1 MRSAS
6 EPSTSYRVRLQ
17 PYSFGCV
24 GPNVSVS
31 SATLPG
37 LHDLDQR
44 RQVPELPDVVVYA
57 EALTATVVDHTLE
70 RLNIQS
76 PFVLR
81 SVTPPI
87 QSVVGLEVRG
97 IRRVGKR
104 IVLTFDTDLFLVIHL
119 MIAGRLRWRA
129 RGEKLGLG
137 SKIVLASF
145 EFAHGTLWLTEAG
158 SKKRASMQL
167 VQGEPALGALDPG
180 GVEPLQITGDE
191 FREALTRESHTVK
204 RALTDPRLFSG
215 IGNAYSDEILHA
227 ARLSPLKLSQSLKP
241 DEIERLYGAT
251 RATLLVWIDQLR
263 RELKGQFPEK
273 VTAFHDAMAVH
284 GRFKQPCTVC
294 GAPIQRIVYAENEC
308 NYCARCQT
316 GGRVL
321 ADRSLSRLL
330 KDDWPRELN

>member
-1 MRSAS
+1 
-6 EPSTSYRVRLQ
+6 
-17 PYSFGCV
+17 
-24 GPNVSVS
+24 NVSVS

-57 EALTATVVDHTLE
+57 EALTATVVGHRLE
-70 RLNIQS
+70 RLHIQS

-87 QSVVGLEVRG
+87 QSIVGLEVRG

-104 IVLTFDTDLFLVIHL
+104 IVLTFDPDLFLVIHL
-119 MIAGRLRWRA
+119 MIAGRLRWRP
-129 RGEKLGLG
+129 RGDKLGLG

-167 VQGEPALGALDPG
+167 VQGEAALKALDPG
-180 GVEPLQITGDE
+180 GVEPLDAAIDE
-191 FREALTRESHTVK
+191 FRDALTRENHTVK

-227 ARLSPLKLSQSLKP
+227 ARLSPLKHTRSLA
-241 DEIERLYGAT
+241 DEEVARLYEST
-251 RATLLVWIDQLR
+251 RATLRLWIERLR
-263 RELKGQFPEK
+263 RGAKGGFPEK
-273 VTAFHDAMAVH
+273 VTAFRDEMAVH
-284 GRFKQPCTVC
+284 GRFKLPCPVC
-294 GAPIQRIVYAENEC
+294 RTPVQRIVYADNEC

-316 GGRVL
+316 GGRLL
-321 ADRSLSRLL
+321 ADR
-330 KDDWPRELN
+330 